1 MIKISLKYK
10 KKIINKKKHIFRT
23 IIIND
28 NINQTH
34 LIGYGTYSQVYSPP
48 IPCIKTDECQEKM
61 SSEYISKVINKDSAD
76 KEIIAA
82 KLIDTIDP
90 HQEWH
95 VGFPVK
101 CVPLNSAIKNIQY
114 DKDDCIIIYRY
125 GGLTLKEI
133 LNDNIKEYINYETFG
148 TLFTS
153 MVKYIFKGLQIINLK
168 NITHLDVSLAN
179 ILVDHDFISRLIDFG
194 FTMNIDDYDN
204 DSEKYKKNWII
215 YTQPYMYYTPYM
227 AILAYFLN
235 NDKFKSHDVDLDEYF
250 EEYYDILTIDHYGK
264 NTNFQSK
271 NIEERRAMCKYI
283 TIPSKDEYI
292 IKCNELVINNKC
304 NTIIEQSDMFG
315 FGVSISRMLCA
326 FENSI
331 PINIKDNIVNII
343 KKMTDFNDKT
353 SYQELY
359 NMLLEV

>member
-1 MIKISLKYK
+1 MIKISIKSK
-10 KKIINKKKHIFRT
+10 KKKINKKKHIFRT

-61 SSEYISKVINKDSAD
+61 SSEYISKVINKEFAE
-76 KEIIAA
+76 KEIIGA

-90 HQEWH
+90 YQEWH

-101 CVPLNSAIKNIQY
+101 CVPLNNAIKNIPY
-114 DKDDCIIIYRY
+114 DKDDCIIIYKY

-133 LNDNIKEYINYETFG
+133 LRNYIKEYINYDTFG
-148 TLFTS
+148 IFMSS
-153 MVKYIFKGLQIINLK
+153 MVKYIFKGLQIINSK

-179 ILVDHDFISRLIDFG
+179 ILVDHNFISRLIDFG

-204 DSEKYKKNWII
+204 DRETYKDNWIT

-227 AILAYFLN
+227 TVLAYLLN
-235 NDKFKSHDVDLDEYF
+235 NDEFKSVDLDEYF
-250 EEYYDILTIDHYGK
+250 EGYYNKLTIDHYGK
-264 NTNFQSK
+264 NTNFQSD

-283 TIPSKDEYI
+283 TIPSKDEYVK
-292 IKCNELVINNKC
+292 KCYELVENNKC
-304 NTIIEQSDMFG
+304 HAIIEQSDMFG

-326 FENSI
+326 FENII

-359 NMLLEV
+359 NMLLEI